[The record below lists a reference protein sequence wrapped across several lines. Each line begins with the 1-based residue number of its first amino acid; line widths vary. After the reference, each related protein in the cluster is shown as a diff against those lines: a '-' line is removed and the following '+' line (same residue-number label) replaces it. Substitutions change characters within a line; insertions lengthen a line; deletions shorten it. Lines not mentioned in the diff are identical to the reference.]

1 MVLFNKKR
9 FRMKAILKF
18 NLPEEQKEFN
28 GAIKSLDMA
37 CALFDIL
44 QLRNILE
51 QRYWEDDTVTDVY
64 TGIDAMAKGI
74 VEILEKHNINIDRI
88 IE

>member
-1 MVLFNKKR
+1 
-9 FRMKAILKF
+9 MKAILKF

-28 GAIKSLDMA
+28 GAVKSLDMA

-51 QRYWEDDTVTDVY
+51 EKYWEDYTVTDVY

-74 VEILEKHNINIDRI
+74 AEILEKHNINIDRI

>member
-1 MVLFNKKR
+1 
-9 FRMKAILKF
+9 MKAILEF

-28 GAIKSLDMA
+28 RVNQSLDMA

-44 QLRNILE
+44 QLHKSLE
-51 QRYWEDDTVTDVY
+51 RIFENSHNTNNDVFD
-64 TGIDAMAKGI
+64 GIDAMAKRI
-74 VEILEKHNINIDRI
+74 NEILDQHNINIDRL